1 LCVLYMLDY
10 LRCKFKK
17 LKQVTT
23 YCFEVILLAP
33 PKGLTFRPESF
44 EDASKFKICFQA
56 KPHGPAFVGRQA
68 CPEVLY
74 LAGKLSVFMGFNP
87 SKTKKQKNSLL
98 LLSLIKIIKSF
109 SFLNLLKQQLI

>member
-1 LCVLYMLDY
+1 MLDY

-87 SKTKKQKNSLL
+87 
-98 LLSLIKIIKSF
+98 
-109 SFLNLLKQQLI
+109 